1 MRRKRPQPQTTDC
14 RANLP
19 KTEKSVPMKAKG
31 SQAPTLALADTTQD
45 KNILKSQYYSLKIS
59 TKFH

>member
-1 MRRKRPQPQTTDC
+1 
-14 RANLP
+14 
-19 KTEKSVPMKAKG
+19 MKAKG

-45 KNILKSQYYSLKIS
+45 KNVLKSQYYSLKIS